1 MFGCLYL
8 STVIA
13 RNLVFLRHGVQ
24 FRLHKPKSI
33 LVEFPSLI
41 VGQLRGELNAANV
54 NFRGVSR
61 VRGGGESW
69 GAHEPLPPSLS
80 KHPTTSGEN
89 DMTIW

>member
-1 MFGCLYL
+1 MFGCCA
-8 STVIA
+8 VIA
-13 RNLVFLRHGVQ
+13 RNPVFFRHGVQ
-24 FRLHKPKSI
+24 FQLQKPTSI

-54 NFRGVSR
+54 NFRGVASM
-61 VRGGGESW
+61 RGGG
-69 GAHEPLPPSLS
+69 GPGVPVNPFPPSLS